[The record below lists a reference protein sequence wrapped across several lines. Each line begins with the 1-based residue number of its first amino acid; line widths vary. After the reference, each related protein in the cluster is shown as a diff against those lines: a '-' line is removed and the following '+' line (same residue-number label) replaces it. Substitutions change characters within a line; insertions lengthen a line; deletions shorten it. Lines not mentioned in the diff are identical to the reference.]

1 MTKDIDFTKINAV
14 SIADKLYG
22 TSENIKWPG
31 PAMTD
36 TIEQYKN
43 TCYGIVARFNGYD
56 QSANLEQM
64 KQTEAGQ
71 KCYEGITRQYEKYGK
86 HPYKKKID
94 QIILP
99 FYPQN
104 FKNAYLQT
112 GDISSAYKKCL
123 EMSQNNQQRNECL
136 LDKMALENTLPK
148 PSTVKKSLAS
158 VKKSSAPDK
167 KSSDLDKKSSA
178 PECDK
183 CNIFSLVVWII
194 LIVILLILIGLK
206 IYDKI

>member
-14 SIADKLYG
+14 SVAEKLYG
-22 TSENIKWPG
+22 TGDNMKWPG

-36 TIEQYKN
+36 TMEQYKN

-64 KQTEAGQ
+64 KETEAGR
-71 KCYEGITRQYEKYGK
+71 KCYEGVVRQYEKYGK

-104 FKNAYLQT
+104 FKNAYIQT
-112 GDISSAYKKCL
+112 GDIPSAYKRCI
-123 EMSQNNQQRNECL
+123 EMSQNDQQRTQCL

-148 PSTVKKSLAS
+148 KSIPPIKNYTYSPSIKKS
-158 VKKSSAPDK
+158 APP
-167 KSSDLDKKSSA
+167 
-178 PECDK
+178 PECKK
-183 CNIFSLVVWII
+183 CNTFSLVAWII
-194 LIVILLILIGLK
+194 LIVILITLILLK
-206 IYDKI
+206 LFNKI

>member
-22 TSENIKWPG
+22 TKNNINWPG

-36 TIEQYKN
+36 TMEQYKN

-64 KQTEAGQ
+64 KQTEAGR
-71 KCYEGITRQYEKYGK
+71 KCYEGVVRQYEKYGK

-104 FKNAYLQT
+104 FKNAYIQT

-148 PSTVKKSLAS
+148 SPPPVSKSS
-158 VKKSSAPDK
+158 QPIKKSSPPIK
-167 KSSDLDKKSSA
+167 KSPP
-178 PECDK
+178 PECNK
-183 CNIFSLVVWII
+183 CNTFSLVIWII
-194 LIVILLILIGLK
+194 LIVALIILIALK
-206 IYDKI
+206 VYNKI

>member
-14 SIADKLYG
+14 SVAEKLYG
-22 TSENIKWPG
+22 TRENVKWPG

-36 TIEQYKN
+36 TMEQYKN

-64 KQTEAGQ
+64 KQTEAGR

-94 QIILP
+94 QIIIP

-112 GDISSAYKKCL
+112 GDIQSAYKKCI
-123 EMSQNNQQRNECL
+123 EMSQNGQQRQQCL

-148 PSTVKKSLAS
+148 KSAPPIKKSAPPPI
-158 VKKSSAPDK
+158 KKSAPPPIK
-167 KSSDLDKKSSA
+167 KSPP
-178 PECDK
+178 PECNK
-183 CNIFSLVVWII
+183 CNTFSLVAWIM
-194 LIVILLILIGLK
+194 LIVILITLILLK
-206 IYDKI
+206 VFKKI

>member
-14 SIADKLYG
+14 SVAEKLYG
-22 TSENIKWPG
+22 TRENVKWPG

-36 TIEQYKN
+36 TMEQYKN

-71 KCYEGITRQYEKYGK
+71 KCYEGIVRQYEKYGK

-112 GDISSAYKKCL
+112 GNIPSAYKKCIK
-123 EMSQNNQQRNECL
+123 MSQNDQQRNQCL

-148 PSTVKKSLAS
+148 KTK
-158 VKKSSAPDK
+158 SAPPLK
-167 KSSDLDKKSSA
+167 KTKSA
-178 PECDK
+178 PPLKKTKSAPPPQKPECKK
-183 CNIFSLVVWII
+183 CNIFSLVAWII
-194 LIVILLILIGLK
+194 LIVILIILILLK
-206 IYDKI
+206 VFKKI